1 MALTVQQYIELRAI
15 QYAGDARLP
24 DYVDLATMLTGTCY
38 GERRNYAIALRV
50 LHYLTLE
57 TMRGAAAGTI
67 LSGTDSGSAVAGLV
81 TSEKEGDLSRSYENP
96 TASDSGSNGSSKTER
111 YGDLPKTEYGLE
123 LIELMNNSL
132 VFARTRI
139 MLTC

>member
-1 MALTVQQYIELRAI
+1 MALTVQQYIELRAP
-15 QYAGDARLP
+15 QYAADSRLA
-24 DYVDLATMLTGTCY
+24 DYTDLATMLTGTCY
-38 GERRNYAIALRV
+38 GERRNYAIALRI

-67 LSGTDSGSAVAGLV
+67 VSGTSSGSAIGGLI
-81 TSEKEGDLSRSYENP
+81 TGETEGDLSRSYSAGGN
-96 TASDSGSNGSSKTER
+96 DKSGSGAVAER

-132 VFARTRI
+132 VFARTR
-139 MLTC
+139 MMSGC